1 MSEETK
7 PVPEETNDAPAA
19 EETPTTDDA
28 SQAEVAPE
36 AREKS
41 PASEDRKKAP
51 KGDASAKD
59 EKKPAKVKKEAPAE
73 EPKPSRTAPPLPE
86 GVRFIWGTGRRKSAI
101 ARVRIRPGEGKIL
114 INKREYTD
122 YFPHLKDQEVVLSP
136 LEALGMLRSYDI
148 WVNLKGGGWTG
159 QSGAVSLG
167 LARALA
173 KHMPEI
179 ERDLRHKGLLTRDAR
194 EKERKKPGQPGARK
208 RFQFSKR

>member
-7 PVPEETNDAPAA
+7 KVQDETPDAPAA
-19 EETPTTDDA
+19 EE
-28 SQAEVAPE
+28 
-36 AREKS
+36 
-41 PASEDRKKAP
+41 
-51 KGDASAKD
+51 SAKPKAD
-59 EKKPAKVKKEAPAE
+59 AEDKKPAKPKPKAKADEKKTPAE

-86 GVRFIWGTGRRKSAI
+86 GAQFIWGTGRRKSAI
-101 ARVRIRPGEGKIL
+101 ARVRIRPGEGKFL
-114 INKREYTD
+114 INKREVKD
-122 YFPHLKDQEVVLSP
+122 YFPHLKDQEIVVSP

-194 EKERKKPGQPGARK
+194 AKERKKPGQPGARK
-208 RFQFSKR
+208 HFQFSKR